1 MSRDTEECQVAV
13 HDLAVARHLQ
23 WAQDFAIAGDHASAV
38 DELLD
43 VQALKAELRRYELT
57 S

>member
-1 MSRDTEECQVAV
+1 MSLEIQECEATV
-13 HDLAVARHLQ
+13 HDLAIARHLE
-23 WAQDFAIAGDHASAV
+23 WAQDFAIAGDYASAV

-43 VQALKAELRRYELT
+43 ARALTAELRV

>member
-1 MSRDTEECQVAV
+1 MSAESQECDVAV
-13 HDLAVARHLQ
+13 HDVAVARHLQ
-23 WAQDFAIAGDHASAV
+23 WAQDFATAGDHASAV

-43 VQALKAELRRYELT
+43 VQALKAELRV

>member
-1 MSRDTEECQVAV
+1 VEALMSAESQECEVAV

-23 WAQDFAIAGDHASAV
+23 WAQDFAIAGDFAAAV

-43 VQALKAELRRYELT
+43 VQALKTELRA